1 MAETTETPYPSSS
14 SSPPPPDL
22 DNIYPV
28 VIRVKRKSI
37 KNNNP
42 IAEFCDWLEDEDD
55 DERPL
60 KRTSIDFE
68 KLSISD
74 PAEKKGLEIGEK
86 GSPLKQSLIDFEK
99 LSISGSNDKE
109 ESGSC
114 SSKAKVEEQKL
125 PVRHCI
131 ASRMLQPLKHG
142 NDAHSEQKWKR
153 RERKKVPK
161 KDVSIN
167 DLCRRCDVLRVDDEE
182 EMSKEADDISSA
194 DSELLYKF
202 MPLLRECLPDVA
214 DNVQMEI
221 QPYLFSKV
229 LSL

>member
-1 MAETTETPYPSSS
+1 MAETTETSSPSSS
-14 SSPPPPDL
+14 ASPPPSDL

-60 KRTSIDFE
+60 KRISIDFE

-74 PAEKKGLEIGEK
+74 PAEKKGLKIGEK
-86 GSPLKQSLIDFEK
+86 GSPLKQSLVDFEK

-109 ESGSC
+109 ESVSC
-114 SSKAKVEEQKL
+114 SSKAKVEELKL

-131 ASRMLQPLKHG
+131 TSRMLQPSKHG

-182 EMSKEADDISSA
+182 EMSKEADEISSE

>member
-1 MAETTETPYPSSS
+1 
-14 SSPPPPDL
+14 
-22 DNIYPV
+22 
-28 VIRVKRKSI
+28 
-37 KNNNP
+37 
-42 IAEFCDWLEDEDD
+42 
-55 DERPL
+55 
-60 KRTSIDFE
+60 
-68 KLSISD
+68 
-74 PAEKKGLEIGEK
+74 LEIGGN
-86 GSPLKQSLIDFEK
+86 GSPLKQSLVDFEK

-109 ESGSC
+109 EIS
-114 SSKAKVEEQKL
+114 SSKAKVEEWKL

-131 ASRMLQPLKHG
+131 TSRMSQTLKHG
-142 NDAHSEQKWKR
+142 NDAHAEQKWKR

-182 EMSKEADDISSA
+182 EMSKEADEISSA

-202 MPLLRECLPDVA
+202 IPLLRECLPDVA